1 MSMKEKKDEA
11 NALKYWD
18 GFKSQK
24 SMFFESVMSFNTRI
38 SRLEESTFNSMASD
52 EEREELKT
60 YSEIMEDLTTKLKE
74 RGDLK

>member
-1 MSMKEKKDEA
+1 MKEKKDEA